1 MAGPPGLSYW
11 ERGGPLVGAA
21 SGFSPRQLLGP
32 SAEGGPRFCGT
43 QSAEGDQRSPAAD
56 CAEQTGAAEN
66 LGAGNL
72 VSRKRASD
80 GRVEDGINPGPGRDE
95 Q

>member
-32 SAEGGPRFCGT
+32 PAEGGPRFCGT
-43 QSAEGDQRSPAAD
+43 QSAEGGS
-56 CAEQTGAAEN
+56 EITG
-66 LGAGNL
+66 
-72 VSRKRASD
+72 D
-80 GRVEDGINPGPGRDE
+80 
-95 Q
+95 